1 MDFNIQGYSLVVFPA
16 GNKHKG
22 VQTGDSA
29 WVGLS
34 VMTKKNSQTKPSF
47 NLKAPLTI
55 VNRGPDA
62 LSYSHRNLQQSH
74 L

>member
-1 MDFNIQGYSLVVFPA
+1 MDFNIQGYSLVVLPA

-22 VQTGDSA
+22 VQTGDTA

-34 VMTKKNSQTKPSF
+34 VMIKKNSQTKPSF
-47 NLKAPLTI
+47 NLQSPLTF
-55 VNRGPDA
+55 VNQRPDS
-62 LSYSHRNLQQSH
+62 LSYSHENLQQSH